1 MKSVGESIIRPDS
14 LEKVL
19 GKAIYPDDIEFDDM
33 LYAGVKRSSIAY
45 GKILSINIDEVRRMN
60 DIVEVI
66 DYSMLPSANSHGV
79 IFKDIPTLVKDVV
92 KRVGD
97 CIVLVVAK
105 TKKALKNALDNVKIE
120 YEVYKG
126 FIKRRCTYYRR
137 WF

>member
-79 IFKDIPTLVKDVV
+79 I
-92 KRVGD
+92 
-97 CIVLVVAK
+97 
-105 TKKALKNALDNVKIE
+105 
-120 YEVYKG
+120 
-126 FIKRRCTYYRR
+126 
-137 WF
+137 